1 MEKPRKEHYQ
11 MATDYGYTLAI
22 YDYIGDMEKYCT
34 FLETENK
41 ALALLSVGKSVK
53 EKYTPTFEEWI
64 KTFKQVD
71 GKLYQL
77 DNYRTYCIA
86 AMHQEYR
93 LTFKVEP

>member
-1 MEKPRKEHYQ
+1 MKAKEVAKLLANRVNQEHYILEL
-11 MATDYGYTLAI
+11 MTKLYKVAY
-22 YDYIGDMEKYCT
+22 EKGKS
-34 FLETENK
+34 E
-41 ALALLSVGKSVK
+41 ALNMRGVGKSVK